1 MKLAIISNVSGCRW
15 AGSETVWHRAAM
27 LALSQGHQVTAII
40 HRDLMASTQIVEFV
54 AAGGELLNWSALG
67 IARLQSFKER
77 FFPSF
82 SPRIL
87 DQFDSI
93 LISLGSLPSL
103 AYVPGL
109 AGGLIQSRT
118 PIVLFCQF
126 NSDHLIISPGE
137 RQLVRRV
144 MEKSES
150 IIFCSSRNM
159 IEARRQFY
167 TEPNDCHIIP
177 NPIRNRGKSPSP
189 WPDDSETAMFA
200 SVARLEVAWKGQ
212 DLLLDVLSQEQ
223 WKVRNWKLRF
233 YGEGPDGE
241 YLKNLATFYQISEHV
256 SFEGH
261 RESLEEIWNQNH
273 LLLMPSHGEG
283 MPLAA
288 LEAMMAGR
296 PVVVTDVGGNSEVI
310 KEGVSG
316 FIAEAATLQS
326 FSTALER
333 AWHEKNH
340 WMRMGQ
346 SARQA
351 ILERGDVDSSTALL
365 KVWSL
370 QSKGESGRTP

>member
-1 MKLAIISNVSGCRW
+1 VKLAIISNVSGCRW

-27 LALSQGHQVTAII
+27 VALSQGHQVTAII
-40 HRDLMASTQIVEFV
+40 HRDLMASHQIGEFV
-54 AAGGELLNWSALG
+54 AAGGGLLIWSALS

-82 SPRIL
+82 SSKML

-109 AGGLIQSRT
+109 ADGLLKSKT

-144 MEKSES
+144 MGKSES
-150 IIFCSSRNM
+150 SVFCSRRNM

-167 TEPNDCHIIP
+167 IEPNDCHIIL
-177 NPIRNRGKSPSP
+177 NPIRNRGCTAYP
-189 WPDDSETAMFA
+189 WPDDTGTVNFA
-200 SVARLEVAWKGQ
+200 CVARLEVAWKGQ

-223 WKVRNWKLRF
+223 WKDRNWKLRL
-233 YGEGPDGE
+233 YGEGPDRE
-241 YLKNLATFYQISEHV
+241 YLKNLAKFYQISDRV
-256 SFEGH
+256 SFVGH
-261 RESLEEIWNQNH
+261 RENLEEIWNENH
-273 LLLMPSHGEG
+273 LLLLPSHGEG

-288 LEAMMAGR
+288 LEAMTAGR

-310 KEGVSG
+310 KEGASG

-326 FSTALER
+326 FSSALER

-340 WMRMGQ
+340 WMSMGQ
-346 SARQA
+346 SARQT

-370 QSKGESGRTP
+370 QGKIESGRTP